1 MLNLTKVF
9 YSSTADTE
17 HLHSALL
24 PNDEQR
30 AFLRYCRTKIKDYL
44 KPAIA
49 AATVQ
54 VLGMQ
59 KQVKPR
65 FRTQGSWAYSTCIQP
80 AHTLDQ
86 EMDLDYGVYLPV
98 DVWQENGPP
107 AEMAKAY
114 FDLVESL
121 LQILCL
127 QEGWTLVTGD
137 DAKDTCIRIDVASWA
152 HIDIPLYAAPA
163 ADFEKVVEKTAML
176 KAEAR
181 AVNSVSFGMMWESME
196 SMDSVY
202 ANAQTWDDLDQI
214 MMASRT
220 GKWIASDP
228 ESVAKWFRD
237 QITRFGELGEQ
248 FLRVCRYVKAWRDF
262 NWKNGG
268 PTSVSLMIAIAQGFE
283 GKRGRDDIALEQ
295 AAAVVAQA
303 VRGDIYEHGID
314 ESAEDFNRLKHD
326 KRIEA
331 GRAADRLVTS
341 LRSSRSTPSHQGSNA
356 LHLLRAV
363 LGDRIPFSPELIQ
376 EEAPANIVRSA
387 APAIVAT
394 PYVPNTSAG

>member
-1 MLNLTKVF
+1 MLNLTKIF
-9 YSSTADTE
+9 YSSSAEAE
-17 HLHSALL
+17 HLHDALI
-24 PNDEQR
+24 PENEQR
-30 AFLRYCRTKIKDYL
+30 AFLRSCRTKIKDYL

-49 AATVQ
+49 EATVS

-59 KQVKPR
+59 KRVQPR
-65 FRTQGSWAYSTCIQP
+65 FRTQGSWAYNTCIQP
-80 AHTLDQ
+80 AHSFDQ

-107 AEMAKAY
+107 EAMAKLY

-121 LQILCL
+121 LQILCA
-127 QEGWTLVTGD
+127 QEGWGLVTGD
-137 DAKDTCIRIDVASWA
+137 DAKDTCIRIDVAAWA

-163 ADFEKVVEKTAML
+163 DDFEKVIEKTAML
-176 KAEAR
+176 TAHAR
-181 AVNSVSFGMMWESME
+181 AMNSQNRSIAL
-196 SMDSVY
+196 DSIEVLF
-202 ANAQTWDDLDQI
+202 AEAQTWDDLDQI
-214 MMASRT
+214 MMASRG

-228 ESVAKWFRD
+228 ETVAKWFRD
-237 QITRFGELGEQ
+237 QITRFAEFGEQ

-283 GKRGRDDIALEQ
+283 GKKGRDDIALEH
-295 AAAVVAQA
+295 AATIVAQA
-303 VRGDIYEHGID
+303 VREGIYEFGID
-314 ESAEDFNRLKHD
+314 GGKEDFNRLKQD

-331 GRAADRLVTS
+331 GLTADRLVSS
-341 LRSSRSTPSHQGSNA
+341 LRSSRSSASYQGSSI
-356 LHLLRAV
+356 LQTLRAV
-363 LGDRIPFSPELIQ
+363 FGDRIPFCPELIQ
-376 EEAPANIVRSA
+376 EEAPASIVRST

>member
-1 MLNLTKVF
+1 
-9 YSSTADTE
+9 
-17 HLHSALL
+17 
-24 PNDEQR
+24 
-30 AFLRYCRTKIKDYL
+30 
-44 KPAIA
+44 
-49 AATVQ
+49 
-54 VLGMQ
+54 
-59 KQVKPR
+59 
-65 FRTQGSWAYSTCIQP
+65 
-80 AHTLDQ
+80 
-86 EMDLDYGVYLPV
+86 MDLDYGVYLPV

-107 AEMAKAY
+107 EEMAKAY

-121 LQILCL
+121 LQILCA

-137 DAKDTCIRIDVASWA
+137 DAKDTCIRIDVATWA

-163 ADFEKVVEKTAML
+163 DDFEKVVEKTAIL

-181 AVNSVSFGMMWESME
+181 AMNALNFSIALDSAESL
-196 SMDSVY
+196 Y
-202 ANAQTWDDLDQI
+202 AKAQTWDDLDQI

-237 QITRFGELGEQ
+237 QIMRFGELGEQ

-262 NWKNGG
+262 NWKTEG

-283 GKRGRDDIALEQ
+283 GKKGRDDIALEH
-295 AAAVVAQA
+295 AATVVAHA

-314 ESAEDFNRLKHD
+314 DGAEDFNRLNKD

-331 GRAADRLVTS
+331 GLVADRLVS
-341 LRSSRSTPSHQGSNA
+341 NLRSSRSSASHQGLSILQA
-356 LHLLRAV
+356 LRTV
-363 LGDRIPFSPELIQ
+363 LEDRIPFSPELIQ
-376 EEAPANIVRSA
+376 GETPANIVRST
-387 APAIVAT
+387 APAIVAA

>member
-1 MLNLTKVF
+1 
-9 YSSTADTE
+9 
-17 HLHSALL
+17 
-24 PNDEQR
+24 
-30 AFLRYCRTKIKDYL
+30 
-44 KPAIA
+44 
-49 AATVQ
+49 
-54 VLGMQ
+54 
-59 KQVKPR
+59 
-65 FRTQGSWAYSTCIQP
+65 
-80 AHTLDQ
+80 
-86 EMDLDYGVYLPV
+86 MDLDYGVYLPV

-107 AEMAKAY
+107 EEMAKAY

-121 LQILCL
+121 LQLLCL
-127 QEGWTLVTGD
+127 QEGWRLVTGD
-137 DAKDTCIRIDVASWA
+137 GAKDTCIRIDVASWA

-163 ADFEKVVEKTAML
+163 ADFEKVVEKTTML

-181 AVNSVSFGMMWESME
+181 AMNSLSFGMVLDSME
-196 SMDSVY
+196 SMDSLY
-202 ANAQTWDDLDQI
+202 AEAQTWDDLDQI
-214 MMASRT
+214 VMASRT

-228 ESVAKWFRD
+228 ETVAKWFRD

-262 NWKNGG
+262 NWKSGG

-283 GKRGRDDIALEQ
+283 GKKGRDDIALEQ

-314 ESAEDFNRLKHD
+314 EGAEDFNRLPHD

-331 GRAADRLVTS
+331 GLAADRLVSS
-341 LRSSRSTPSHQGSNA
+341 LRSSRSTPSHQGRSA
-356 LHLLRAV
+356 LQSLRAV

-376 EEAPANIVRSA
+376 EEGPASIVRSA
-387 APAIVAT
+387 TPAIVAA

>member
-1 MLNLTKVF
+1 MLNLTKIF
-9 YSSTADTE
+9 YSSSADTE
-17 HLHSALL
+17 HLHGALL
-24 PNDEQR
+24 PDDEQR
-30 AFLRYCRTKIKDYL
+30 AFLRSCRTKIKDYL

-49 AATVQ
+49 SATVH
-54 VLGMQ
+54 VLGMR
-59 KQVKPR
+59 KQVQPR

-202 ANAQTWDDLDQI
+202 TNAQTWDDLDQI

-237 QITRFGELGEQ
+237 QITRLGELGEQ

-262 NWKNGG
+262 NWKSGG

-331 GRAADRLVTS
+331 GRAADRLVAS
-341 LRSSRSTPSHQGSNA
+341 LRSSRNTPSHQGSNA
-356 LHLLRAV
+356 LHSLRAV